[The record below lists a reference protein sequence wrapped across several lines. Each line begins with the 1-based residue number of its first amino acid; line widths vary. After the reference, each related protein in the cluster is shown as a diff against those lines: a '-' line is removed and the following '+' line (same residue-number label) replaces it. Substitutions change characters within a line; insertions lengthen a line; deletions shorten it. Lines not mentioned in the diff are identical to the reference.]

1 MDLKSKILANI
12 EVFSI
17 SEFCMNGGWPDFKNL
32 ELLVF
37 DKQTQGVFVYYDIE
51 LVYECIQPGGCF
63 IPSSNNHT
71 RLRKKI
77 KVSENTFEVLS

>member
-12 EVFSI
+12 DAFSI
-17 SEFCMNGGWPDFKNL
+17 SEFCTEGGWPDFENL

-37 DKQTQGVFVYYDIE
+37 DQQTKGVFVCYDIE
-51 LVYECIQPGGCF
+51 LVYDCTQPGGCF
-63 IPSSNNHT
+63 IPSSKSHT